1 MTARKVASK
10 LHMYTGL
17 AIGLLLVL
25 SGLTGSVLV
34 FRDEIESLV
43 YPELMTSVPRDERVS
58 LQTVLD
64 TVQHAYPA
72 DKPFFIRMPRTPE
85 QTYLIK
91 MNSAH
96 DLFVYVDPYNGMI
109 LGEHRQADT
118 FTGWISLLHT
128 ELLSDELGE
137 IILGVS
143 ALLLIGMSITGLI
156 LWWPRKGKFSPGF
169 KIQWA
174 ANWNR
179 KNFDIH
185 RASGIYAVVFLLLTA
200 FTGAS
205 LVFNQ
210 TAINL
215 INAITL
221 SPPRNALPLSD
232 IHQAQMTR
240 PALDILLHQAD
251 IELPATTTWVN
262 LPRKPE
268 APLVIRKKLDEEFHP
283 NGRSFVYFDQYS
295 GKVLQVENAMK
306 VPLGTRVYSTLYP
319 IHIGTIGGTYTRVL
333 QVIVGLSPLIL
344 FVTGGFIWWNKR
356 KAKRY
361 NTHKIYKAH
370 SLL

>member
-1 MTARKVASK
+1 MTVRKVASK
-10 LHMYTGL
+10 IHMYTGL

-34 FRDEIESLV
+34 FREEIETVV
-43 YPELMTSVPRDERVS
+43 YPELMKSEPRDERVS
-58 LQTVLD
+58 LQTVLER
-64 TVQHAYPA
+64 VQHAYPE

-96 DLFVYVDPYNGMI
+96 DLFVYVDPYSSMI

-128 ELLSDELGE
+128 ELLSGDLGE

-156 LWWPRKGKFSPGF
+156 LWWPKKGKYLSGF
-169 KIQWA
+169 KIKWTA
-174 ANWNR
+174 HWNR

-185 RASGIYAVVFLLLTA
+185 RASGIYAVIFLLLTA
-200 FTGAS
+200 FSGAS

-215 INAITL
+215 INTITL
-221 SPPRNALPLSD
+221 SPPRNATPLSD
-232 IHQAQMTR
+232 IRHAHMSR
-240 PALDILLHQAD
+240 PPLDMILQQAD
-251 IELPATTTWVN
+251 TMITATTTWVN
-262 LPRKPE
+262 FPRKPG
-268 APLVIRKKLDEEFHP
+268 APLVVRKKLDEEFHP

-295 GKVLQVENAMK
+295 GKVLHMENAMK
-306 VPLGTRVYSTLYP
+306 APLGTRVYSTLYP
-319 IHIGTIGGTYTRVL
+319 IHIGAIGGTLTRVL

-344 FVTGGFIWWNKR
+344 FTTGYFIWWNKR

-361 NTHKIYKAH
+361 NTQK
-370 SLL
+370 